1 LQAVL
6 PEPAVHFHIA
16 GLLGP
21 RLKRVCGVQSAGAA
35 DGTADFGAVERF
47 INDLADGTGAAAA
60 LGTAAEATIDVA
72 RGAAR
77 RSAGSASWSLKTLQE
92 QTIIRHLVR
101 VFANRCAV
109 LSQNK
114 IAL

>member
-77 RSAGSASWSLKTLQE
+77 RSAGSASHFVVTQDVAG
-92 QTIIRHLVR
+92 TNNHLTP
-101 VFANRCAV
+101 C
-109 LSQNK
+109 
-114 IAL
+114 